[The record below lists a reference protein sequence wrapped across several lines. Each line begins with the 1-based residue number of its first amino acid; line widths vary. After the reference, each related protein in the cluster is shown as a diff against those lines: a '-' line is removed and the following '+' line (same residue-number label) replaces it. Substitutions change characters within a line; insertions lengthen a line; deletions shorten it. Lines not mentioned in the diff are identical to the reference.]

1 MVKNCK
7 ATHGQSSKLMKKK
20 IKNKKKLLEGPKA
33 ISEPNRHQNSV
44 WWKGF
49 VEPVSFEPKVKM

>member
-1 MVKNCK
+1 
-7 ATHGQSSKLMKKK
+7 MKKK

-49 VEPVSFEPKVKM
+49 VEPVSFEPKVKMWKKSVVSMKN